1 MQQMA
6 FMHHR
11 GVQTM
16 TQHTCGH
23 VPCSACRLVL
33 ALPAIM
39 VLRKTVVSI
48 AMLGNGT
55 VAQTVRDSM
64 LL

>member
-1 MQQMA
+1 
-6 FMHHR
+6 
-11 GVQTM
+11 
-16 TQHTCGH
+16 
-23 VPCSACRLVL
+23 LVL